1 MSRTITLTDDQYRV
15 LCGLVCSEI
24 DTDLVYTADR
34 DGFEHL
40 RAIFPPEGYTDLPPD
55 EDGEKNDGI
64 GTAIKAAPDYEGL
77 Y

>member
-24 DTDLVYTADR
+24 DTDLVYTADW

-40 RAIFPPEGYTDLPPD
+40 RGIFPPEGYKDLPPD
-55 EDGEKNDGI
+55 EDGYANGGN
-64 GTAIKAAPDYEGL
+64 GTAIKAAPDYEEA